1 MVESKYIKWGELWSE
16 EVCLETAKD
25 YLKNESYLR
34 LLNNFLIDENIT
46 LNVDECVLNNKK
58 LYFIFSETG
67 GQNESDTQG
76 WSRDYVFV
84 VSYDYN
90 ILEIYYEKG

>member
-1 MVESKYIKWGELWSE
+1 MVESKYIKWDELWGE

-25 YLKNESYLR
+25 YLTNDLYLK
-34 LLNNFLIDENIT
+34 LLDNFLIDENIT
-46 LNVDECVLNNKK
+46 LNVDECYLNNNK

-76 WSRDYVFV
+76 WSRDYIFV
-84 VSYDYN
+84 VSYDYE
-90 ILEIYYEKG
+90 ILGIYYEQG